1 MHFLCY
7 FANNCLKVVCW
18 GILVGF
24 NHNVPD
30 LNQPEAFVACL
41 STSLSLLTFLS
52 VPTVSYLT
60 KKKHNKQMST
70 PLIKNIFKNVTAF
83 PAIFVPC
90 NSMRQ
95 LTIGSLQGMTES
107 KHNANV
113 R

>member
-1 MHFLCY
+1 
-7 FANNCLKVVCW
+7 
-18 GILVGF
+18 
-24 NHNVPD
+24 
-30 LNQPEAFVACL
+30 
-41 STSLSLLTFLS
+41 
-52 VPTVSYLT
+52 
-60 KKKHNKQMST
+60 MST